1 MSIIE
6 LFHMKTTHLDKNR
19 VIIEL
24 PITDNTK
31 QPYGLVHGGINA
43 LLAETAASLGANAN
57 LPSDKIAVGVDI
69 QTHHLRPVTDGSLIA
84 TATPIKIGRTLQ
96 IWQVT
101 TTNDAHETSFSTI
114 TLAVQVKPQ

>member
-31 QPYGLVHGGINA
+31 QPYGLVHGGMNA
-43 LLAETAASLGANAN
+43 LLAETAASLGANEN

-69 QTHHLRPVTDGSLIA
+69 QTHHLCPATDGRLIA

-96 IWQVT
+96 TWQVT
-101 TTNDAHETSFSTI
+101 TTNDAHETSFSTV